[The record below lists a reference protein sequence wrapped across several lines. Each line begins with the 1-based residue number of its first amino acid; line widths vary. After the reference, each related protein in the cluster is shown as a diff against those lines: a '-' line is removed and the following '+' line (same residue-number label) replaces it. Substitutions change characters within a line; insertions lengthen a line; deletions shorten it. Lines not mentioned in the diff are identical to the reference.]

1 MRTHLCLS
9 IRESLLRGES
19 WVERKEEEEGRG
31 GRFWAREELLRSC
44 EELGNRGAA
53 GQGWGGREGRKQR
66 SRQGTVHQSHQS

>member
-1 MRTHLCLS
+1 MLGCWEAQHVDLSLS

-44 EELGNRGAA
+44 EELG
-53 GQGWGGREGRKQR
+53 K
-66 SRQGTVHQSHQS
+66 V

>member
-1 MRTHLCLS
+1 MWTRLCLS

-44 EELGNRGAA
+44 EELG
-53 GQGWGGREGRKQR
+53 K
-66 SRQGTVHQSHQS
+66 V